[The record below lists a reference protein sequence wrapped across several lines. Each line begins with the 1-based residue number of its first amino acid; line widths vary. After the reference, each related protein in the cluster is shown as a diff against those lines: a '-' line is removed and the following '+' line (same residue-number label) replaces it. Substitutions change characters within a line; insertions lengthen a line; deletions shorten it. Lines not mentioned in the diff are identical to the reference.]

1 MEWSRYFC
9 YASPAAGS
17 FRFRSV
23 ITTTKIPNNSE
34 HGGAGRK
41 NICRPPLA
49 NQAWA
54 IEWSSYFCHAAPPSV
69 SFRFWSVIATTKIAN
84 NSETVELD
92 EKYL

>member
-9 YASPAAGS
+9 YASPPAGG

-23 ITTTKIPNNSE
+23 IT
-34 HGGAGRK
+34 
-41 NICRPPLA
+41 
-49 NQAWA
+49 
-54 IEWSSYFCHAAPPSV
+54 
-69 SFRFWSVIATTKIAN
+69 TTKIAN